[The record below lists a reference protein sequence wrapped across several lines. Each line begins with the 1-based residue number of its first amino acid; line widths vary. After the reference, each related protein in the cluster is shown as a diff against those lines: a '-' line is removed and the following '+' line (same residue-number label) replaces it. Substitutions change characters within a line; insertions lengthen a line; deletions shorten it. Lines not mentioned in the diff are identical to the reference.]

1 VFIFDIN
8 SFHFVT
14 KIYLFF
20 IFRIYILV
28 DWLITHT
35 HTLTS
40 RSLIF
45 SIGIRTGSLPF
56 VVFSVTPV
64 MSLFDSDNCK
74 LEYEFQSIYYLIKK
88 YAEIRD
94 SNIQQ
99 LKRLKDFEIEI
110 VILIDKI
117 NSLEDVLKE
126 SQISLEKYSNYDLSI
141 DIVNSPLHVASDSK
155 IMFV

>member
-1 VFIFDIN
+1 
-8 SFHFVT
+8 
-14 KIYLFF
+14 
-20 IFRIYILV
+20 
-28 DWLITHT
+28 
-35 HTLTS
+35 
-40 RSLIF
+40 
-45 SIGIRTGSLPF
+45 
-56 VVFSVTPV
+56 